1 MAFAGRGSYGTVTV
15 EGDRAIKKFKKLS
28 HITQESIAAIFL
40 QGHPHIVQFVSANF
54 YEKKMV
60 MQRHTKTLR
69 KWMDFEGDRVR
80 PVKQKIEVLRQ
91 ILKGLMTIHSL
102 KLVHGDMKPGNI
114 LLDEDPLHVVIADL
128 GFISLRPFSK
138 VERTAAVYRDKVV
151 KSCHGHDIYSTAIIM
166 LELFGELKINFQATY
181 NQIHDA
187 INDEIKDIKG
197 EPSRYPIPAN
207 DFRKLLLTMTDSYH
221 EARPS
226 IAIVYQTLFGDKIEY
241 PYIKNKFEI
250 DIEIPE
256 IKTTMKEL
264 SRKYNIDRANRGY
277 KAVVVYI
284 TNYYHKNKGN
294 NKGKE
299 KAKISFSKR
308 KYDVYS
314 TSMIFILSSLFGK
327 QNKFTESMAADYAG
341 VNENE
346 IISVVQKLSLNREV
360 VKILMNP

>member
-1 MAFAGRGSYGTVTV
+1 
-15 EGDRAIKKFKKLS
+15 
-28 HITQESIAAIFL
+28 
-40 QGHPHIVQFVSANF
+40 
-54 YEKKMV
+54 
-60 MQRHTKTLR
+60 
-69 KWMDFEGDRVR
+69 
-80 PVKQKIEVLRQ
+80 
-91 ILKGLMTIHSL
+91 
-102 KLVHGDMKPGNI
+102 
-114 LLDEDPLHVVIADL
+114 
-128 GFISLRPFSK
+128 
-138 VERTAAVYRDKVV
+138 
-151 KSCHGHDIYSTAIIM
+151 
-166 LELFGELKINFQATY
+166 
-181 NQIHDA
+181 
-187 INDEIKDIKG
+187 
-197 EPSRYPIPAN
+197 
-207 DFRKLLLTMTDSYH
+207 MTDSYH